1 MPPETARTTMKRNI
15 SLDSII
21 TRDLET
27 IQQGQ
32 PLSEVARLCRE
43 RDIHHI
49 PVLDGRR
56 PVGMI
61 AHSDIMRL
69 IYDADH
75 ADARA
80 IDSLLD
86 SQFDTRSVMRTDLTM
101 LPLGASIREAAQTL
115 LDHHQHSVIIV
126 DQQGDIA
133 GILTSSDLIRFLLT
147 LI

>member
-1 MPPETARTTMKRNI
+1 MKRNI

-27 IQQGQ
+27 VQQGQ
-32 PLSEVARLCRE
+32 PLSEVARLFRE
-43 RDIHHI
+43 RDIHHV
-49 PVLDGRR
+49 PVLDGTK

-61 AHSDIMRL
+61 SHSDIMRL
-69 IYDADH
+69 IYDADN

-80 IDSLLD
+80 IDHLLD
-86 SQFDTRSVMRTDLTM
+86 SQFETRSVMKKELTR

-115 LDHHQHSVIIV
+115 IEQHQHSVVVV
-126 DQQGDIA
+126 DQEGDIA

-147 LI
+147 VI